1 MASSH
6 TTEKQ
11 DPAAVLRLLRAS
23 EGELLE
29 LSESLDEP
37 IRPDEY
43 RLAILALG
51 QRART
56 LFRGFI
62 GLQDTA
68 APAAGRALLR
78 PMIEINTLIRFLHKN
93 PELHLELWEAEGDRN
108 VVSIIEEHKAKHA
121 ERWGL
126 APFDENELEEKR
138 QRVRDARA
146 KALAAGVVGV
156 GEKGPVLPN
165 LAKQLLTIAEP
176 AASEAYTFGYRPMSW
191 ETHTNA
197 RVFLGGAFEQRN
209 DGTVSYSDAT
219 EESDLIGI
227 RALSLTTFASTLELV
242 AIVLGLLTVEESARA
257 ILRSFVPEQIPADQR
272 FDGRTDADRR
282 D

>member
-1 MASSH
+1 MASND
-6 TTEKQ
+6 TTRKQ
-11 DPAAVLRLLRAS
+11 DPAAVLQLLEAS
-23 EGELLE
+23 EAELLG

-37 IRPDEY
+37 IRPAEY

-62 GLQDTA
+62 ALQDSA

-78 PMIEINTLIRFLHKN
+78 PLIEINTLIRFLHKD
-93 PELHLELWEAEGDRN
+93 PALHLELWEAEGDRT
-108 VVSIIEEHKAKHA
+108 VVSIVEEHRAKHT

-126 APFDENELEEKR
+126 MPFDEDVLEEKR

-146 KALAAGVVGV
+146 KALAAGLVGV

-165 LAKQLLTIAEP
+165 MAKQLLTIAEP

-197 RVFLGGAFEQRN
+197 RALLSGAFEQRN
-209 DGTVSYSDAT
+209 DGTVSYSDAADSSELIDVRLDPRT
-219 EESDLIGI
+219 RLDYPRLVRRRGVRPSDPSLVCP
-227 RALSLTTFASTLELV
+227 RADPRP
-242 AIVLGLLTVEESARA
+242 SA
-257 ILRSFVPEQIPADQR
+257 V
-272 FDGRTDADRR
+272 
-282 D
+282 

>member
-93 PELHLELWEAEGDRN
+93 LNSILSYGRPRGTATSFRSSRNTRRSTPSVGTWRRSMRTSWRRSASGSAMHASKRWPPEWWVWAR
-108 VVSIIEEHKAKHA
+108 
-121 ERWGL
+121 
-126 APFDENELEEKR
+126 
-138 QRVRDARA
+138 RV
-146 KALAAGVVGV
+146 LCC
-156 GEKGPVLPN
+156 PIWQSN
-165 LAKQLLTIAEP
+165 
-176 AASEAYTFGYRPMSW
+176 S
-191 ETHTNA
+191 
-197 RVFLGGAFEQRN
+197 
-209 DGTVSYSDAT
+209 
-219 EESDLIGI
+219 
-227 RALSLTTFASTLELV
+227 
-242 AIVLGLLTVEESARA
+242 
-257 ILRSFVPEQIPADQR
+257 
-272 FDGRTDADRR
+272 
-282 D
+282 